1 MPPRP
6 TSEMSTVEYRLDL
19 VDDHVRQQRELNGKL
34 VEGLHALKM
43 SLDHGIAVLS
53 SRMEA
58 HDKAKDRWR
67 NWVMGIASTIAVALI
82 LFLARLTWMYQSAR
96 LP

>member
-1 MPPRP
+1 MSSIPYRVDQLDIYVREQRLLN
-6 TSEMSTVEYRLDL
+6 SE
-19 VDDHVRQQRELNGKL
+19 L
-34 VEGLHALKM
+34 VEGLNALKL
-43 SLDHGIAVLS
+43 SLDHGIEKLTT
-53 SRMEA
+53 RMEA

-82 LFLARLTWMYQSAR
+82 IFLARVTWMYQSAK

>member
-1 MPPRP
+1 MAVRP
-6 TSEMSTVEYRLDL
+6 TSEMSTVPYRLDL
-19 VDDHVRQQRELNGKL
+19 IDDHVKQQRELNGKL

-53 SRMEA
+53 MRMEA

-67 NWVMGIASTIAVALI
+67 NWAMGIAASIAVALI
-82 LFLARLTWMYQSAR
+82 IFLARVTWMMQSAR